1 MATTALR
8 TKTLT
13 AEDLYTVPRDGRKYE
28 LVKGELIVS
37 PAGIEHEGIAAELT
51 GRIWAYLSSRHI
63 GRVFTSSVGYELPSG
78 DLLSPDVSFVTSEKL
93 TDAKLPKGFGRF
105 APDLA
110 VEIISPSDVLT
121 AVEQKVELY
130 LHNGTRLVW
139 VINPDLRHATI
150 YRTDGTIAMVRADGR
165 LDGETVLPGFTCV
178 LADIL

>member
-37 PAGIEHEGIAAELT
+37 PAGVKHEGIA
-51 GRIWAYLSSRHI
+51 SRLVV
-63 GRVFTSSVGYELPSG
+63 RVGIFLMTNRLGEVYTSSVGYELGTG
-78 DLLSPDVSFVTSEKL
+78 DIVSPDVSFVATSKL
-93 TDAKLPKGFGRF
+93 PNGEEPKGFGHF